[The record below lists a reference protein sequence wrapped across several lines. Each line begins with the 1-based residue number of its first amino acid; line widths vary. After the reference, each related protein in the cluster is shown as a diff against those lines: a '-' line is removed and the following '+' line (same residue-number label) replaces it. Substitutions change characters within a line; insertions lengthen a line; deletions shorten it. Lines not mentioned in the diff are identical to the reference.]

1 MGFFKASHP
10 LEHSSHRS
18 PGDAARSGFPLNLA
32 ADANLS
38 KPLRGC
44 EDAFNEDVLP
54 SDAVLK
60 APREFYAALVSVRQS
75 CAWKQERSKR
85 KH

>member
-1 MGFFKASHP
+1 MGFFKASNR
-10 LEHSSHRS
+10 LEHSNRRS
-18 PGDAARSGFPLNLA
+18 PRDAARSGFPLNLA

-38 KPLRGC
+38 NALRGC

-54 SDAVLK
+54 SDAELK
-60 APREFYAALVSVRQS
+60 APREFYTAIVSARPS
-75 CAWKQERSKR
+75 CAWEQESKR